1 MANNVQTTTITIGGS
16 VSKSL
21 QDALSFANDGIKRI
35 GTEMTLLDRRLAR
48 LSTTSKEYARMRTQV
63 DALRASQEA
72 LERIEAKRT
81 ANLEKREKLRSA
93 FGEARGA
100 LGTAV
105 TALAKPVE
113 NASGFARQNQQIG
126 VAANLSRAQVS
137 ALGQAILEQSR
148 TTNQGADALQRS
160 IKLMIDAGMDAQSAQ
175 ASLGAVGRTTT
186 VTGASID
193 DVAQA
198 AAALQQSFDIDPSR
212 MQNALDVLVVNSRQ
226 GGLGLKDM
234 AEVLPTLG
242 SSFEA
247 MKLQGTSAAAT
258 LGAALQATLDSAGGA
273 DKAARNMKSFMSSV
287 LSPELQNKAKKS
299 LNLDLRKIIGDAQTD
314 GGNPFDA
321 AMQGIIQATAGDQKK
336 IGALFGDA
344 QAKNFVQPMI
354 ENWDSYIRIRDTA
367 LNGSSGTTDA
377 AYVDAMQTDPQKIE
391 GAKIAVDNLSKAF
404 GAALLPAVGEAAV
417 KLTELLNGVTS
428 FVQENPKLIAN
439 TTQIVVGMLGM
450 RTAALGARYAWTF
463 LQGPILAV
471 QKACELFRGGSLLAQ
486 MGRFGP
492 MAMRLA
498 SGFRIVATAVGAI
511 GGGPIALA
519 VAAITAGALLV
530 RKYWEP
536 IKAFLGGVWEGLSG
550 AGTAAMGELMRA
562 VEPLRPAW
570 EVMSGLIGQAWD
582 WLSRMLAPAQYT
594 GNELSRVAQ
603 IGSFLGTVLMEG
615 LRMNI
620 QLISG
625 LVQYVVWMGN
635 VYTTVASGIGSV
647 MSMMWTTIK
656 SGAES
661 LFNWL
666 VQKLD
671 FLMPYVVKLMGFVEG
686 GIGKVSAL
694 VGKGLDFGKE
704 VLTGSAEAIGNGM
717 IGYTNMRAGG
727 RGGLD
732 DAAGL
737 VGDVATLDGPGAGK
751 RWAGISEATRGR
763 TAPEMPSPSPR
774 GVTTV
779 QQQQTNNI
787 TIHQQPGES
796 SESVARRTADELQ
809 RRNAVAA
816 RGGLADRN

>member
-1 MANNVQTTTITIGGS
+1 MASNVQTTTIRIGGE

-21 QDALSFANDGIKRI
+21 KDALSFANDGVKRLGDEAGKLELKLAAMKKS
-35 GTEMTLLDRRLAR
+35 GTAYT
-48 LSTTSKEYARMRTQV
+48 RMRAQA

-72 LERIEAKRT
+72 LERVEAKRT
-81 ANLEKREKLRSA
+81 ANLEKREKLGASFKA
-93 FGEARGA
+93 ARGT

-137 ALGQAILEQSR
+137 ALGQAILQQSR
-148 TTNQGADALQRS
+148 ATNQGADDLQRS
-160 IKLMIDAGMDAQSAQ
+160 IKLMVAAGMDAQSAQ

-212 MQNALDVLVVNSRQ
+212 MQNALDVLVVNSQQ
-226 GGLGLKDM
+226 GSLGLKDM
-234 AEVLPTLG
+234 AQVLPVLG

-258 LGAALQATLDSAGGA
+258 LGAALEATLDSAGGA
-273 DKAARNMKSFMSSV
+273 DKAASSMKSFMSEV
-287 LSPELQNKAKKS
+287 LSPDIQEKAKKS
-299 LNLDLRKIIGDAQTD
+299 LNLDLHKIIGDAQTS

-336 IGALFGDA
+336 IGTLFSDA

-354 ENWDSYIRIRDTA
+354 ENWDTYIRVRDKA
-367 LNGSSGTTDA
+367 LNESAGTTDA
-377 AYVDAMQTDPQKIE
+377 AYADAMQTDPQKIE

-450 RTAALGARYAWTF
+450 RTAVLGARYAWTF
-463 LQGPILAV
+463 LQGPILGV
-471 QKACELFRGGSLLAQ
+471 QKAFELFRGGSLLAQ
-486 MGRFGP
+486 LGRFGP
-492 MAMRLA
+492 MAMRIA
-498 SGFRIVATAVGAI
+498 SVFRVVATAVGAI
-511 GGGPIALA
+511 GGGPIAVA
-519 VAAITAGALLV
+519 VAALTAGALLV

-536 IKAFLGGVWEGLSG
+536 IKAFLGGVWEGLSS
-550 AGTAAMGELMRA
+550 AGTSAMGELMNA
-562 VEPLRPAW
+562 VAPLRPAW
-570 EVMSGLIGQAWD
+570 EAVSALLGQAWD

-594 GNELSRVAQ
+594 GNELSRVGE
-603 IGSFLGTVLMEG
+603 IGKLVGEALMFNFRAVIQVAGFVAEVFRMIGEVIGTVAGFIVVTFGSAWDWVSAKVSSVIDTMMAKIAPFMEVVGTIMDKVGGVLGTAKDKIALGVNTAADAYG
-615 LRMNI
+615 AIRANGGI
-620 QLISG
+620 QLPPVMLAPASMHSAS
-625 LVQYVVWMGN
+625 VQPR
-635 VYTTVASGIGSV
+635 
-647 MSMMWTTIK
+647 
-656 SGAES
+656 
-661 LFNWL
+661 
-666 VQKLD
+666 
-671 FLMPYVVKLMGFVEG
+671 MPN
-686 GIGKVSAL
+686 A
-694 VGKGLDFGKE
+694 FG
-704 VLTGSAEAIGNGM
+704 TPAG
-717 IGYTNMRAGG
+717 RA
-727 RGGLD
+727 
-732 DAAGL
+732 
-737 VGDVATLDGPGAGK
+737 
-751 RWAGISEATRGR
+751 
-763 TAPEMPSPSPR
+763 APEMPSPTPR
-774 GVTTV
+774 SATTV
-779 QQQQTNNI
+779 QQQQTNHI

-796 SESVARRTADELQ
+796 SEAVARRTADELQ

>member
-81 ANLEKREKLRSA
+81 ANLEKREKLGSA

-137 ALGQAILEQSR
+137 ALGRAILEQSR

-234 AEVLPTLG
+234 AEVLPALG

-273 DKAARNMKSFMSSV
+273 DKAASNMKSFMSSV

-450 RTAALGARYAWTF
+450 RTAVLGARYAWTF

>member
-1 MANNVQTTTITIGGS
+1 MANNVQTTTITIGGE

-21 QDALSFANDGIKRI
+21 KDAFSFANDGIKRL
-35 GTEMTLLDRRLAR
+35 GTEVTLLDRRLAR
-48 LSTTSKEYARMRTQV
+48 MSTTSKEYARMRTQV
-63 DALRASQEA
+63 DALRASQVA
-72 LERIEAKRT
+72 LESIEAKRA
-81 ANLEKREKLRSA
+81 ANLEKRSKLGSA

-148 TTNQGADALQRS
+148 ATNQGADTLQRS

-193 DVAQA
+193 DVAHA

-212 MQNALDVLVVNSRQ
+212 MQNALDVLVINSRQ

-234 AEVLPTLG
+234 AAVLPTLG
-242 SSFEA
+242 SSFEV

-273 DKAARNMKSFMSSV
+273 DKAASNMKNFMSAV

-299 LNLDLRKIIGDAQTD
+299 LNLDLRKIIGDAQTN

-336 IGALFGDA
+336 IGTLFGDA

-354 ENWDSYIRIRDTA
+354 ENWDTYIRIRDQA
-367 LNGSSGTTDA
+367 LNGSAGTTDA
-377 AYVDAMQTDPQKIE
+377 AYANAMQTDPEKIE

-404 GAALLPAVGEAAV
+404 GAALLPAVGEAAL
-417 KLTELLNGVTS
+417 KLTDLLNGVTS

-450 RTAALGARYAWTF
+450 RTAVLGARYAWTF
-463 LQGPILAV
+463 LQGPILAA
-471 QKACELFRGGSLLAQ
+471 QKAFELFRGGSLLAQ

-498 SGFRIVATAVGAI
+498 SGFRVVATAVAAI
-511 GGGPIALA
+511 GGGPITIAI
-519 VAAITAGALLV
+519 AAITAGAILV

-536 IKAFLGGVWEGLSG
+536 IKAFLGGVWDGLST
-550 AGTAAMGELMRA
+550 AGSAAMGELMRA

-570 EVMSGLIGQAWD
+570 EVMSGLISQAWD
-582 WLSRMLAPAQYT
+582 WLSKLMEPAQYT
-594 GNELSRVAQ
+594 GNELSRVAE
-603 IGSFLGTVLMEG
+603 IGAVVGEALLFNFRMVIEVIGGVVQSVVWLGELLGTVAG
-615 LRMNI
+615 FI
-620 QLISG
+620 
-625 LVQYVVWMGN
+625 
-635 VYTTVASGIGSV
+635 T
-647 MSMMWTTIK
+647 
-656 SGAES
+656 ES
-661 LFNWL
+661 LGAAWDFVSEKATAAFDVIL
-666 VQKLD
+666 AKLKPVLEGVGWVMD
-671 FLMPYVVKLMGFVEG
+671 KLGFGGGEG
-686 GIGKVSAL
+686 PALGAAVGAGAAGASSAAGAIAGVAA
-694 VGKGLDFGKE
+694 VGG
-704 VLTGSAEAIGNGM
+704 
-717 IGYTNMRAGG
+717 
-727 RGGLD
+727 
-732 DAAGL
+732 DAAGRRPVEL
-737 VGDVATLDGPGAGK
+737 GGAQ
-751 RWAGISEATRGR
+751 GR
-763 TAPEMPSPSPR
+763 AAPALPSPSMRVVPN
-774 GVTTV
+774 V

-796 SESVARRTADELQ
+796 GDALARRTADELQ

-816 RGGLADRN
+816 RSGLADRN

>member
-1 MANNVQTTTITIGGS
+1 MANNVQTTTITIGGE

-21 QDALSFANDGIKRI
+21 KDAFSFANDGIKRL
-35 GTEMTLLDRRLAR
+35 GTEVTLLDRRLAR
-48 LSTTSKEYARMRTQV
+48 MSTTSKEYARMRTQV
-63 DALRASQEA
+63 DALRASQVA
-72 LERIEAKRT
+72 LESIEAKRA
-81 ANLEKREKLRSA
+81 ANLEKRSKLGSV

-148 TTNQGADALQRS
+148 ATNQGADTLQRS

-193 DVAQA
+193 DVAHA

-212 MQNALDVLVVNSRQ
+212 MQNALDVLVINSRQ

-234 AEVLPTLG
+234 AAVLPTLG

-273 DKAARNMKSFMSSV
+273 DKAASNMKNFMSAV

-299 LNLDLRKIIGDAQTD
+299 LNLDLRKIIGDAQTN

-336 IGALFGDA
+336 IGTLFGDA

-354 ENWDSYIRIRDTA
+354 ENWDTYIRIRDQA
-367 LNGSSGTTDA
+367 LNGSAGTTDA
-377 AYVDAMQTDPQKIE
+377 AYANAMQTDPEKIE

-404 GAALLPAVGEAAV
+404 GAALLPAVGEAAL
-417 KLTELLNGVTS
+417 KLTDLLNGVTS

-450 RTAALGARYAWTF
+450 RTAVLGARYAWTF
-463 LQGPILAV
+463 LQGPILAA
-471 QKACELFRGGSLLAQ
+471 QKAFELFRGGSLLAQ

-498 SGFRIVATAVGAI
+498 SGFRVVATAVAAI
-511 GGGPIALA
+511 GGGPITIAI
-519 VAAITAGALLV
+519 AAITAGAILV

-536 IKAFLGGVWEGLSG
+536 IKAFLGGVWDGLST
-550 AGTAAMGELMRA
+550 AGSAAMGELMRA

-570 EVMSGLIGQAWD
+570 EVMSGLISQAWD
-582 WLSRMLAPAQYT
+582 WLSKLMEPAQYT
-594 GNELSRVAQ
+594 GNELSRVAE
-603 IGSFLGTVLMEG
+603 IGAVVGEALLFNFRMVIEVIGGVVQSVVWLGELLGTVAG
-615 LRMNI
+615 FI
-620 QLISG
+620 
-625 LVQYVVWMGN
+625 
-635 VYTTVASGIGSV
+635 T
-647 MSMMWTTIK
+647 
-656 SGAES
+656 ES
-661 LFNWL
+661 LGAAWDFVSEKATAAFDVIL
-666 VQKLD
+666 AKLKPVLEGVGWVMD
-671 FLMPYVVKLMGFVEG
+671 KLGFGGGEG
-686 GIGKVSAL
+686 PALGAAVGAGAAGASSAAGAIAGVAA
-694 VGKGLDFGKE
+694 VGG
-704 VLTGSAEAIGNGM
+704 
-717 IGYTNMRAGG
+717 
-727 RGGLD
+727 
-732 DAAGL
+732 DAAGRRPVEL
-737 VGDVATLDGPGAGK
+737 GGAQ
-751 RWAGISEATRGR
+751 GR
-763 TAPEMPSPSPR
+763 AAPALPSPSMRVVPN
-774 GVTTV
+774 V

-796 SESVARRTADELQ
+796 GDALARRTADELQ

-816 RGGLADRN
+816 RSGLADRN

>member
-21 QDALSFANDGIKRI
+21 KDALSFANDGVKRL
-35 GTEMTLLDRRLAR
+35 GTELTLLDRRLAR
-48 LSTTSKEYARMRTQV
+48 LGTTTKEYARMRTQV

-72 LERIEAKRT
+72 LESIEAKRT
-81 ANLEKREKLRSA
+81 ANLEKREKLGSA

-126 VAANLSRAQVS
+126 VAANLSRAQVN
-137 ALGQAILEQSR
+137 ALGLAILEQSR
-148 TTNQGADALQRS
+148 ATNQGADTLQRS
-160 IKLMIDAGMDAQSAQ
+160 IRLMIDAGMDAQSAQ

-273 DKAARNMKSFMSSV
+273 DKAASNMKRFMSEV
-287 LSPELQNKAKKS
+287 LSPDIQQKAKKS
-299 LNLDLRKIIGDAQTD
+299 LNLDLRKIIGDAQTS

-321 AMQGIIQATAGDQKK
+321 AMQAIIQATAGDQKK
-336 IGALFGDA
+336 IGTLFSDA

-354 ENWDSYIRIRDTA
+354 ENWDTYVRVRDKA
-367 LNGSSGTTDA
+367 LNGSAGTTDA
-377 AYVDAMQTDPQKIE
+377 AYADAMQTDSEKIE

-450 RTAALGARYAWTF
+450 RTAVLGARYAWTF
-463 LQGPILAV
+463 LQGPILAA
-471 QKACELFRGGSLLAQ
+471 QKAFELFRGGSLLAQ

-536 IKAFLGGVWEGLSG
+536 IKAFLGGVWDGLSG

-582 WLSRMLAPAQYT
+582 WLSKMLEPAQYT
-594 GNELSRVAQ
+594 GNELSRVAE
-603 IGSFLGTVLMEG
+603 IGAVVGEALLFNFRMVIEVIGGVVQSVVWLGELLGTVAG
-615 LRMNI
+615 VI
-620 QLISG
+620 
-625 LVQYVVWMGN
+625 
-635 VYTTVASGIGSV
+635 T
-647 MSMMWTTIK
+647 
-656 SGAES
+656 ES
-661 LFNWL
+661 LGMAW
-666 VQKLD
+666 D
-671 FLMPYVVKLMGFVEG
+671 F
-686 GIGKVSAL
+686 VSAKATAAFDVIL
-694 VGKGLDFGKE
+694 EKLKPVLEGVGWVMDKLGI
-704 VLTGSAEAIGNGM
+704 SAGDGPAIG
-717 IGYTNMRAGG
+717 AGAG
-727 RGGLD
+727 ATGTRS
-732 DAAGL
+732 AAGAMAGVAA
-737 VGDVATLDGPGAGK
+737 VGGDANGRRTVELGGAQ
-751 RWAGISEATRGR
+751 GR
-763 TAPEMPSPSPR
+763 AAPAMPSATMRVVPN
-774 GVTTV
+774 V

-787 TIHQQPGES
+787 TIHQLPGES
-796 SESVARRTADELQ
+796 GDALARRTADELQ

-816 RGGLADRN
+816 RSGLADRN

>member
-1 MANNVQTTTITIGGS
+1 MASNVQTTTITIGGE

-21 QDALSFANDGIKRI
+21 KDALSFANDGVKRLGDEAGKLELKLAAMKKS
-35 GTEMTLLDRRLAR
+35 GTAYT
-48 LSTTSKEYARMRTQV
+48 RMRAQA

-72 LERIEAKRT
+72 LERVEAKRT
-81 ANLEKREKLRSA
+81 ANLEKREKLGASFKA
-93 FGEARGA
+93 ARGT

-137 ALGQAILEQSR
+137 ALGQAILQQSR
-148 TTNQGADALQRS
+148 ATNQGADDLQRS
-160 IKLMIDAGMDAQSAQ
+160 IKLMVAAGMDAQSAQ

-212 MQNALDVLVVNSRQ
+212 MQNALDVLVVNSQQ
-226 GGLGLKDM
+226 GSLGLKDM
-234 AEVLPTLG
+234 AQVLPVLG

-258 LGAALQATLDSAGGA
+258 LGAALEATLDSAGGA
-273 DKAARNMKSFMSSV
+273 DKAASNMKSFMSEV
-287 LSPELQNKAKKS
+287 LSPDIQEKAKKS
-299 LNLDLRKIIGDAQTD
+299 LNLDLHKIIGDAQTS

-336 IGALFGDA
+336 IGTLFSDA

-354 ENWDSYIRIRDTA
+354 ENWDTYIRVRDKA
-367 LNGSSGTTDA
+367 LNESAGTTDA
-377 AYVDAMQTDPQKIE
+377 AYADAMQTDPQKIE

-450 RTAALGARYAWTF
+450 RTAVLGARYAWTF
-463 LQGPILAV
+463 LQGPILGV
-471 QKACELFRGGSLLAQ
+471 QKAFELFRGGSLLAQ
-486 MGRFGP
+486 LGRFGP
-492 MAMRLA
+492 MAMRIA
-498 SGFRIVATAVGAI
+498 SVFRVVATAVGAI
-511 GGGPIALA
+511 GGGPIAAA
-519 VAAITAGALLV
+519 VAALTAGALLV

-536 IKAFLGGVWEGLSG
+536 IKAFLGGVWEGLSS
-550 AGTAAMGELMRA
+550 AGTSAMGELMNA
-562 VEPLRPAW
+562 VAPLRPAW
-570 EVMSGLIGQAWD
+570 EAVSALLGQAWD

-594 GNELSRVAQ
+594 GNELSRVGE
-603 IGSFLGTVLMEG
+603 IGKLVGEALMFNFRAVIQVAGFVAEVFRMIGEVIGTVAGFIVVTFGSAWDWVSAKVSSVIDTMMAKIAPFMEVVGTIMDKVGGVLGTAKDKIALGVNTAADAYG
-615 LRMNI
+615 AIRANGGI
-620 QLISG
+620 QLPPVMLAPASMHSAS
-625 LVQYVVWMGN
+625 VQPR
-635 VYTTVASGIGSV
+635 
-647 MSMMWTTIK
+647 
-656 SGAES
+656 
-661 LFNWL
+661 
-666 VQKLD
+666 
-671 FLMPYVVKLMGFVEG
+671 MPN
-686 GIGKVSAL
+686 A
-694 VGKGLDFGKE
+694 FG
-704 VLTGSAEAIGNGM
+704 TPAG
-717 IGYTNMRAGG
+717 RA
-727 RGGLD
+727 
-732 DAAGL
+732 
-737 VGDVATLDGPGAGK
+737 
-751 RWAGISEATRGR
+751 
-763 TAPEMPSPSPR
+763 APEMPSPTPR
-774 GVTTV
+774 SATTV
-779 QQQQTNNI
+779 QQQQTNHI

-796 SESVARRTADELQ
+796 SEAVARRTADELQ

>member
-1 MANNVQTTTITIGGS
+1 MASNVQTTTITIGGE

-21 QDALSFANDGIKRI
+21 KDALSFANDGVKRLGDEAGKLELKLAAMKKS
-35 GTEMTLLDRRLAR
+35 GTAYTRLRAQ
-48 LSTTSKEYARMRTQV
+48 A

-72 LERIEAKRT
+72 LERVEAKRT
-81 ANLEKREKLRSA
+81 ANLEKREKLGASFKA
-93 FGEARGA
+93 ARGT

-148 TTNQGADALQRS
+148 ATNQGADNLQRS
-160 IKLMIDAGMDAQSAQ
+160 IKLMVAAGMDAQSAQ

-212 MQNALDVLVVNSRQ
+212 MQNALDVLVVNSQQ

-234 AEVLPTLG
+234 AQVLPVLG

-258 LGAALQATLDSAGGA
+258 LGAALEATLDSAGGA
-273 DKAARNMKSFMSSV
+273 DKAASNMKSFMSEV
-287 LSPELQNKAKKS
+287 LSPDIQEKAKKS
-299 LNLDLRKIIGDAQTD
+299 LNLDLRKIIGDAQTS

-336 IGALFGDA
+336 IGTLFSDA

-354 ENWDSYIRIRDTA
+354 ENWDTYIRVRDKA
-367 LNGSSGTTDA
+367 LNGSAGTTDA
-377 AYVDAMQTDPQKIE
+377 AYADAMQTDPQKIE

-450 RTAALGARYAWTF
+450 RAAVLGARYAWTF
-463 LQGPILAV
+463 LQGPILGV
-471 QKACELFRGGSLLAQ
+471 QKAFQLFRGGSLLAQ
-486 MGRFGP
+486 LGRFGP

-498 SGFRIVATAVGAI
+498 SGFRIVATAIGAI
-511 GGGPIALA
+511 GGGPIAVA

-582 WLSRMLAPAQYT
+582 WLSKMLEPAQYT

-603 IGSFLGTVLMEG
+603 IGSLVGEALLTNFRLVIQVIGGVVGAVVWLGEMLGTVAGFINETLG
-615 LRMNI
+615 NI
-620 QLISG
+620 WESISQKATAAFDLI
-625 LVQYVVWMGN
+625 L
-635 VYTTVASGIGSV
+635 
-647 MSMMWTTIK
+647 
-656 SGAES
+656 
-661 LFNWL
+661 
-666 VQKLD
+666 
-671 FLMPYVVKLMGFVEG
+671 
-686 GIGKVSAL
+686 
-694 VGKGLDFGKE
+694 
-704 VLTGSAEAIGNGM
+704 
-717 IGYTNMRAGG
+717 
-727 RGGLD
+727 
-732 DAAGL
+732 
-737 VGDVATLDGPGAGK
+737 
-751 RWAGISEATRGR
+751 
-763 TAPEMPSPSPR
+763 
-774 GVTTV
+774 
-779 QQQQTNNI
+779 
-787 TIHQQPGES
+787 
-796 SESVARRTADELQ
+796 
-809 RRNAVAA
+809 
-816 RGGLADRN
+816 

>member
-1 MANNVQTTTITIGGS
+1 MASNVQTTTITIGGE

-21 QDALSFANDGIKRI
+21 KDAFSFANDGIKRL
-35 GTEMTLLDRRLAR
+35 GTEVTLLDRRLAR
-48 LSTTSKEYARMRTQV
+48 MSTTSKEYARMRSQV
-63 DALRASQEA
+63 DALRASQVA
-72 LERIEAKRT
+72 LESIEAKRD
-81 ANLEKREKLRSA
+81 ANLEKRGKLGSA
-93 FGEARGA
+93 FGEARGT

-148 TTNQGADALQRS
+148 ATNQGADALQRS
-160 IKLMIDAGMDAQSAQ
+160 IRLMIDAGMDAQSAQ

-234 AEVLPTLG
+234 AAVLPTLG

-273 DKAARNMKSFMSSV
+273 DKAASNMKSFMSEV
-287 LSPELQNKAKKS
+287 LSPDIQEKAKKR
-299 LNLDLRKIIGDAQTD
+299 LNLDLRRIIGDAQAS

-336 IGALFGDA
+336 IGTLFSDA

-354 ENWDSYIRIRDTA
+354 ENWDTYIRVRDKA
-367 LNGSSGTTDA
+367 LNGSAGTTDA
-377 AYVDAMQTDPQKIE
+377 AYADAMQTDPQKIE

-450 RTAALGARYAWTF
+450 RTAVLGARYAWTF
-463 LQGPILAV
+463 LQGPILGV
-471 QKACELFRGGSLLAQ
+471 QKAFQLFRGGSLLAQ

-498 SGFRIVATAVGAI
+498 SGFRVVATAVAAI
-511 GGGPIALA
+511 GGGPITIAI
-519 VAAITAGALLV
+519 AAITAGAILV

-582 WLSRMLAPAQYT
+582 WLSKMLAPAQYT

-625 LVQYVVWMGN
+625 LVQYVAWMGN
-635 VYTTVASGIGSV
+635 VYTTVASGIGIG
-647 MSMMWTTIK
+647 MSKMWTAIK

-661 LFNWL
+661 LFDWL
-666 VQKLD
+666 IPKLD
-671 FLMPYVVKLMGFVEG
+671 FLMPYVEKLMGFVEG

-704 VLTGSAEAIGNGM
+704 VLAGGAEAIGNGM
-717 IGYTNMRAGG
+717 VGYTNMRAGG

-732 DAAGL
+732 DAVGL
-737 VGDVATLDGPGAGK
+737 VGNVATLDAPGARK
-751 RWAGISEATRGR
+751 RWGGISEAARGR
-763 TAPEMPSPSPR
+763 TAPDMPSPSAR

>member
-1 MANNVQTTTITIGGS
+1 MANNVQTTTITIGGE

-21 QDALSFANDGIKRI
+21 KDAFSFANDGIKRL
-35 GTEMTLLDRRLAR
+35 GTEVTLLDRRLAR
-48 LSTTSKEYARMRTQV
+48 MSTTSKEYARMRTQV
-63 DALRASQEA
+63 DALRASQVA
-72 LERIEAKRT
+72 LESIEAKRA
-81 ANLEKREKLRSA
+81 ANLEKRGTLGSA

-100 LGTAV
+100 LGSAV

-148 TTNQGADALQRS
+148 ATNQGADTLQRS

-234 AEVLPTLG
+234 AAVLPTLG

-273 DKAARNMKSFMSSV
+273 DKAASNMKNFMSAV

-299 LNLDLRKIIGDAQTD
+299 LNLDLRKIIGDAQTN

-336 IGALFGDA
+336 IGTLFGDA

-354 ENWDSYIRIRDTA
+354 ENWDTYIRIRDQA
-367 LNGSSGTTDA
+367 LNGSAGTTDA
-377 AYVDAMQTDPQKIE
+377 AYANAMQTDPEKIE

-404 GAALLPAVGEAAV
+404 GAALLPAVGEAAL
-417 KLTELLNGVTS
+417 KLTDLLNGVTS

-450 RTAALGARYAWTF
+450 RTAVLGARYAWTF
-463 LQGPILAV
+463 LQGPILAA
-471 QKACELFRGGSLLAQ
+471 QKAFELFRGGSLLAQ

-498 SGFRIVATAVGAI
+498 SGFRVVATAVAAI
-511 GGGPIALA
+511 GGGPITIAI
-519 VAAITAGALLV
+519 AAITAGAILV

-536 IKAFLGGVWEGLSG
+536 IKAFLGGVWDGLSN
-550 AGTAAMGELMRA
+550 AGSAAMGELMRA

-570 EVMSGLIGQAWD
+570 EVMSGLISQAWD
-582 WLSRMLAPAQYT
+582 WLSRLMEPAQYT
-594 GNELSRVAQ
+594 GNELSRVAE
-603 IGSFLGTVLMEG
+603 IGAVVGEALLFNFRMVIEVIGGVVQSVVWLGELLGTVAG
-615 LRMNI
+615 FI
-620 QLISG
+620 
-625 LVQYVVWMGN
+625 
-635 VYTTVASGIGSV
+635 T
-647 MSMMWTTIK
+647 
-656 SGAES
+656 ES
-661 LFNWL
+661 LGAAWDFVSEKATAAFDVIL
-666 VQKLD
+666 AKLKPVLEGVGWVMD
-671 FLMPYVVKLMGFVEG
+671 KLGFGGGEG
-686 GIGKVSAL
+686 PALGAAVGAGAAGASSAAGAIAGVAA
-694 VGKGLDFGKE
+694 VGG
-704 VLTGSAEAIGNGM
+704 
-717 IGYTNMRAGG
+717 
-727 RGGLD
+727 
-732 DAAGL
+732 DAAGRRPVEL
-737 VGDVATLDGPGAGK
+737 GGAQ
-751 RWAGISEATRGR
+751 GR
-763 TAPEMPSPSPR
+763 AAPALPSPSMRVVPN
-774 GVTTV
+774 V

-796 SESVARRTADELQ
+796 GDALARRTADELQ

-816 RGGLADRN
+816 RSGLADRN

>member
-1 MANNVQTTTITIGGS
+1 MASNVQTTTITIGGE

-21 QDALSFANDGIKRI
+21 KDALSFANDGVKRLGDEAGKLELKLAAMKTS
-35 GTEMTLLDRRLAR
+35 GTAYT
-48 LSTTSKEYARMRTQV
+48 RMRAQA

-72 LERIEAKRT
+72 LERVEAKRT
-81 ANLEKREKLRSA
+81 ANLEKREKLGASFKA
-93 FGEARGA
+93 ARGT

-137 ALGQAILEQSR
+137 ALGQAILQQSR
-148 TTNQGADALQRS
+148 ATNQGADDLQRS
-160 IKLMIDAGMDAQSAQ
+160 IKLMVAAGMDAQSAQ

-212 MQNALDVLVVNSRQ
+212 MQNALDVLVVNSQQ
-226 GGLGLKDM
+226 GSLGLKDM
-234 AEVLPTLG
+234 AQVLPVLG

-258 LGAALQATLDSAGGA
+258 LGAALEATLDSAGGA
-273 DKAARNMKSFMSSV
+273 DKAASNMKSFMSEV
-287 LSPELQNKAKKS
+287 LSPDIQEKAKKS
-299 LNLDLRKIIGDAQTD
+299 LNLDLHKIIGDAQTS

-336 IGALFGDA
+336 IGTLFSDA

-354 ENWDSYIRIRDTA
+354 ENWDTYIRVRDKA
-367 LNGSSGTTDA
+367 LNGSAGTTDA
-377 AYVDAMQTDPQKIE
+377 AYADAMQTDPQKIE

-450 RTAALGARYAWTF
+450 RTAVLGARYAWTF
-463 LQGPILAV
+463 LQGPILGV
-471 QKACELFRGGSLLAQ
+471 QKAFELFRGGSLLAQ
-486 MGRFGP
+486 LGRFGP
-492 MAMRLA
+492 MAMRIA
-498 SGFRIVATAVGAI
+498 SVFRVVATAVGAI
-511 GGGPIALA
+511 GGGPIAVA
-519 VAAITAGALLV
+519 VAALTAGALLV

-536 IKAFLGGVWEGLSG
+536 IKAFLGGVWEGLSS
-550 AGTAAMGELMRA
+550 AGTSAMGELMNA
-562 VEPLRPAW
+562 VAPLRPAW
-570 EVMSGLIGQAWD
+570 EAVSALLGQAWD

-594 GNELSRVAQ
+594 GNELSRVGE
-603 IGSFLGTVLMEG
+603 IGKLVGEALMFNFRAVIQVAGFVAEVFRMIGEVIGTVAGFIVVTFGSAWDWVSAKVSSVIDTMMAKIAPFMEVVGTIMDKVGGVLGTAKDKIALGVNTAADAYG
-615 LRMNI
+615 AIRANGGI
-620 QLISG
+620 QLPPVMLAPASMHSAS
-625 LVQYVVWMGN
+625 VQPR
-635 VYTTVASGIGSV
+635 
-647 MSMMWTTIK
+647 
-656 SGAES
+656 
-661 LFNWL
+661 
-666 VQKLD
+666 
-671 FLMPYVVKLMGFVEG
+671 MPN
-686 GIGKVSAL
+686 A
-694 VGKGLDFGKE
+694 FG
-704 VLTGSAEAIGNGM
+704 TPAG
-717 IGYTNMRAGG
+717 RA
-727 RGGLD
+727 
-732 DAAGL
+732 
-737 VGDVATLDGPGAGK
+737 
-751 RWAGISEATRGR
+751 
-763 TAPEMPSPSPR
+763 APEMPSPTPR
-774 GVTTV
+774 SATTV
-779 QQQQTNNI
+779 QQQQTNHI

-796 SESVARRTADELQ
+796 SEAVARRTADELQ